1 MPGSLRVAHQV
12 PVSLLPDDDHQPV
25 SSQIPA
31 GSFYDAAFSV
41 LEYAQEEQYTHR
53 NAPYTQKHVLK
64 GHRMSES
71 TFSVKNKVTLVSGGS
86 RGIGRALAAGF
97 HQAGAQV
104 VITGRNEESLAEAAR
119 TIATDGRSVETV
131 VCDVASVA
139 EIQKMVEHVHEK
151 FGRIDVLLNVAGV
164 NIRQPALD
172 FTEEQYD
179 FVVDINLKGAFFVA
193 QHVSRHMV
201 QQGSGSIINID
212 SLNTYAPLKNVLPY
226 AMSKGGV
233 VTMTRGLAVEL
244 GSAGVRVNTIA
255 PGFILT
261 DLTQKLWSDPT
272 VRAWGETNTPLGR
285 LGEVDDLVG
294 TAIFLGSEAA
304 AFMTGQ
310 VVRVD
315 GGFTAGLNWPIPDGG
330 GQ

>member
-1 MPGSLRVAHQV
+1 MSDSR
-12 PVSLLPDDDHQPV
+12 
-25 SSQIPA
+25 
-31 GSFYDAAFSV
+31 FSV
-41 LEYAQEEQYTHR
+41 R
-53 NAPYTQKHVLK
+53 D
-64 GHRMSES
+64 
-71 TFSVKNKVTLVSGGS
+71 KVTLVSGGS

-97 HQAGAQV
+97 HEEGAQV
-104 VITGRNEESLAEAAR
+104 VITGRDESTLTATAR
-119 TIATDGRSVETV
+119 EIAGDGRRVETI
-131 VCDVASVA
+131 VCDVADVSAV
-139 EIQKMVEHVHEK
+139 EQMVETVCSR

-164 NIRQPALD
+164 NIRQPAMD
-172 FTEEQYD
+172 FSEEQFD

-193 QHVSRHMV
+193 QHVGRRMV
-201 QQGSGSIINID
+201 EQGSGSVINID

-233 VTMTRGLAVEL
+233 VMMTRGLAVEL
-244 GSAGVRVNTIA
+244 GPAGVRVNTIA

-261 DLTQKLWSDPT
+261 DLTQKLWSDST
-272 VRAWGETNTPLGR
+272 MRDWGEANTPLGR
-285 LGEVDDLVG
+285 LGEVEDLVG
-294 TAIFLGSEAA
+294 AAVFLASDAA

>member
-1 MPGSLRVAHQV
+1 MN
-12 PVSLLPDDDHQPV
+12 D
-25 SSQIPA
+25 SQ
-31 GSFYDAAFSV
+31 FSV
-41 LEYAQEEQYTHR
+41 H
-53 NAPYTQKHVLK
+53 
-64 GHRMSES
+64 
-71 TFSVKNKVTLVSGGS
+71 NKVTLVSGGS

-104 VITGRNEESLAEAAR
+104 VITGRDEATLAEAAAE
-119 TIATDGRSVETV
+119 ISSDGRKVETV
-131 VCDVASVA
+131 VCDVADVGA
-139 EIQKMVEHVHEK
+139 VREMVENVQEK

-164 NIRQPALD
+164 NIRQPAMD
-172 FTEEQYD
+172 FSEDQFDY
-179 FVVDINLKGAFFVA
+179 VVDINLKGAFFVA
-193 QHVSRHMV
+193 QQVARRMAE
-201 QQGSGSIINID
+201 QGSGSIINID

-233 VTMTRGLAVEL
+233 VMMTRGLAVEV
-244 GSAGVRVNTIA
+244 GSSGVRVNTIA

-261 DLTQKLWSDPT
+261 DLTQKLWSDPKM
-272 VRAWGETNTPLGR
+272 REWGETNTPLGR
-285 LGEVDDLVG
+285 LGEVEDLVG
-294 TAIFLGSEAA
+294 AAVFLASDAA